1 MAEQVQTGNI
11 PCELGA
17 RIKLVADAAKPG
29 YFDLEGQGYR
39 YRLHPVVS
47 RTGAIRLEDVQRG
60 AVWIQLANKSILM
73 DQKNGRRLAD
83 DTPANRRRI
92 SRWMGLFFITVGS
105 LAAFG
110 ALAVIR
116 LG

>member
-1 MAEQVQTGNI
+1 MAKEEVLFLL
-11 PCELGA
+11 LGGMGVFLFLA
-17 RIKLVADAAKPG
+17 LGIAMACSDLGCGMFFCYKDGGIYSAK
-29 YFDLEGQGYR
+29 
-39 YRLHPVVS
+39 S
-47 RTGAIRLEDVQRG
+47 
-60 AVWIQLANKSILM
+60 
-73 DQKNGRRLAD
+73 GRR
-83 DTPANRRRI
+83 PANRRRI

>member
-1 MAEQVQTGNI
+1 MAKEQVLFLL
-11 PCELGA
+11 LGGMGVFLFLA
-17 RIKLVADAAKPG
+17 LGIAMACSDLGCGMFFCYKDGGIYSAKSGRRLADDTP
-29 YFDLEGQGYR
+29 
-39 YRLHPVVS
+39 
-47 RTGAIRLEDVQRG
+47 
-60 AVWIQLANKSILM
+60 ANRR
-73 DQKNGRRLAD
+73 RRLAD